1 MKAAVCIEQLL
12 SLSTALSHRGFAIA
26 LLGRDFFFFFF
37 GGELLYNVVLVYAIQ
52 QCDGL
57 ILLPPVY
64 RRGTWAT
71 GQFTE

>member
-1 MKAAVCIEQLL
+1 MRMKATVCIEQLL
-12 SLSTALSHRGFAIA
+12 SLSTVLSHQGFAIA
-26 LLGRDFFFFFF
+26 LLGRDFFLI
-37 GGELLYNVVLVYAIQ
+37 GGKLLYNVVLVYAIQ
-52 QCDGL
+52 QCEGL

>member
-1 MKAAVCIEQLL
+1 MRMKATVCIEQLL
-12 SLSTALSHRGFAIA
+12 SLSTVLSHQGFAIA
-26 LLGRDFFFFFF
+26 LLGRDFCLI
-37 GGELLYNVVLVYAIQ
+37 GGKLLYNVVLVYAIQ
-52 QCDGL
+52 QCEGL